1 VEGLLVGV
9 DTSVVARGGLIPVV
23 VAPGEYSRE
32 PDVLSWSEV
41 GFELI
46 AELSLIKFNF
56 GPIPPGQ
63 AL

>member
-32 PDVLSWSEV
+32 PDVLSLTLVEP
-41 GFELI
+41 ELT
-46 AELSLIKFNF
+46 A
-56 GPIPPGQ
+56 GY
-63 AL
+63 